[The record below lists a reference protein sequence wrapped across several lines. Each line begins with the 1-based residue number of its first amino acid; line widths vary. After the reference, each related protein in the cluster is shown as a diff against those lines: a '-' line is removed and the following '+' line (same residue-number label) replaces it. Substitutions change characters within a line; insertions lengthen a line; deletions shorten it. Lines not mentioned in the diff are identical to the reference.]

1 MKNLFPEYYAISS
14 QEYDKI
20 WENALIVFDTN
31 ILLDLYRYSE
41 DSSSDFMSVMTS
53 YETRL
58 WLPYQVAW
66 EFQRNRMSIISS
78 QIAAYNQL
86 CTKLDTEI
94 TKALDNINNWKDSLY
109 KVHPYIKLES
119 VEQTIQKSTG
129 IVKKKLQK
137 LESEHP
143 ISIDN
148 DHIFDKI
155 TSLYDNKV
163 GGNYNEEQYNKLF
176 IEAKKRY
183 KEKTPPGYCDEDDK
197 KDKIEQSLY
206 GDFILWKQIMDKSE
220 SDKKDIIF
228 VSNDEKEDWRLKCH
242 GKIIGARKEL
252 IKEFESKTGQKILIY
267 NSKLFLEYAKKNKI
281 KVSQKTINEIRKVKA
296 ADAAVHAGEILAARR
311 AVEEQYGLYN
321 YSRIIE
327 EAKRLYDPIEE
338 LKKIR
343 FNNHFEE
350 LRKAI
355 EAAGGIGEVQRRAQ
369 EMHTLLSA
377 SERRRRIAK
386 HISEEDDLNDKDT
399 E

>member
-66 EFQRNRMSIISS
+66 EFQRNRISIISS

-137 LESEHP
+137 LAR
-143 ISIDN
+143 IR
-148 DHIFDKI
+148 
-155 TSLYDNKV
+155 L
-163 GGNYNEEQYNKLF
+163 L
-176 IEAKKRY
+176 
-183 KEKTPPGYCDEDDK
+183 
-197 KDKIEQSLY
+197 QSRA
-206 GDFILWKQIMDKSE
+206 WQP
-220 SDKKDIIF
+220 F
-228 VSNDEKEDWRLKCH
+228 VRALK
-242 GKIIGARKEL
+242 
-252 IKEFESKTGQKILIY
+252 
-267 NSKLFLEYAKKNKI
+267 
-281 KVSQKTINEIRKVKA
+281 
-296 ADAAVHAGEILAARR
+296 
-311 AVEEQYGLYN
+311 
-321 YSRIIE
+321 
-327 EAKRLYDPIEE
+327 
-338 LKKIR
+338 
-343 FNNHFEE
+343 
-350 LRKAI
+350 
-355 EAAGGIGEVQRRAQ
+355 
-369 EMHTLLSA
+369 
-377 SERRRRIAK
+377 
-386 HISEEDDLNDKDT
+386 
-399 E
+399 

>member
-1 MKNLFPEYYAISS
+1 M
-14 QEYDKI
+14 
-20 WENALIVFDTN
+20 
-31 ILLDLYRYSE
+31 
-41 DSSSDFMSVMTS
+41 
-53 YETRL
+53 
-58 WLPYQVAW
+58 
-66 EFQRNRMSIISS
+66 
-78 QIAAYNQL
+78 
-86 CTKLDTEI
+86 
-94 TKALDNINNWKDSLY
+94 
-109 KVHPYIKLES
+109 
-119 VEQTIQKSTG
+119 
-129 IVKKKLQK
+129 
-137 LESEHP
+137 
-143 ISIDN
+143 
-148 DHIFDKI
+148 
-155 TSLYDNKV
+155 
-163 GGNYNEEQYNKLF
+163 
-176 IEAKKRY
+176 
-183 KEKTPPGYCDEDDK
+183 
-197 KDKIEQSLY
+197 Y

-343 FNNHFEE
+343 FNNHLEE

-377 SERRRRIAK
+377 SEHRRRIAK
-386 HISEEDDLNDKDT
+386 PISEEDDLNDKDT